1 MGSITNW
8 DEIAGSYLL
17 NANINI
23 VENPPESLTY
33 LPLKRDDGVDLDVL
47 QA

>member
-1 MGSITNW
+1 MLI
-8 DEIAGSYLL
+8 
-17 NANINI
+17 INI